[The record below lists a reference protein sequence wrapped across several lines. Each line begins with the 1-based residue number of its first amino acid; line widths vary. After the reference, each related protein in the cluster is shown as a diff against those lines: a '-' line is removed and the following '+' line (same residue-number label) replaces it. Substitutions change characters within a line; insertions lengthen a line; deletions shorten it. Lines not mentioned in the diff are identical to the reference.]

1 MDIDWGWIGDH
12 TGTLGDHALIHVRLA
27 LLPVLFG
34 LLISLPLGVLCRRWP
49 WMFPPVLTVANIL
62 YAIPSLALYMV
73 FVQYTGL
80 TESTV
85 MIPLTL
91 YSLSVLVPNVV
102 DGLASVSEP
111 VRQAATA
118 MGFGPLRRLLQVELP
133 IAVPIV
139 IAGTRVAAVSSISL
153 VAVGQLIG
161 QGRGQVH
168 VRVVGAE
175 GEAAGI
181 AFLVHPH
188 DQLVAGASLLDLQP
202 VQPVGV
208 AAAGPALHRGGRQR
222 ERVVHVLA
230 GFGSGEERRGDL
242 RGAPHVPVSGATT

>member
-12 TGTLGDHALIHVRLA
+12 TGTLGDHALIHIRLA

-34 LLISLPLGVLCRRWP
+34 LLISLPLGVLCRRWQ

-80 TESTV
+80 TEATV

-102 DGLASVSEP
+102 DGLGSVSEP

-139 IAGTRVAAVSSISL
+139 IAGVRVAAVSSISL

-161 QGRGQVH
+161 QGGLGYDILRGYQLTFQTQMVAAS
-168 VRVVGAE
+168 VLIVLLALVTDAVLVVVQRLLTPWAR
-175 GEAAGI
+175 AR
-181 AFLVHPH
+181 
-188 DQLVAGASLLDLQP
+188 GAS
-202 VQPVGV
+202 
-208 AAAGPALHRGGRQR
+208 
-222 ERVVHVLA
+222 
-230 GFGSGEERRGDL
+230 
-242 RGAPHVPVSGATT
+242 